1 MGPLH
6 RAHAAYCTASPKLA
20 SVDHQCHSS
29 RVWVYLH
36 CAVEKDTSRAA
47 GQDTAFTSSSEIHA
61 PRADASPAA
70 SRFRKNTSFGTELA
84 LDLSEGHRFKCLKW
98 SQVLQKLLLW
108 EILYPAS
115 LLETVRNVLSST
127 LDRVCWQRFSATL
140 PQLRQDHSPK
150 AKDLK
155 QGNRE

>member
-6 RAHAAYCTASPKLA
+6 HAHIAYCTASPKPA

-36 CAVEKDTSRAA
+36 CAVEKDMRRAA
-47 GQDTAFTSSSEIHA
+47 GQDTAFTSSSKIHA

-108 EILYPAS
+108 EILYPTS

-127 LDRVCWQRFSATL
+127 VDRVCWQRFSATL
-140 PQLRQDHSPK
+140 PQLRPGPFTK
-150 AKDLK
+150 GKGL
-155 QGNRE
+155 